1 MSMPSDF
8 MDLFFDR
15 DTTALQFL
23 DKDFNYKTD
32 GLELSSDSN
41 QYLNNEELPD
51 EFLDSIL
58 KMESEASFDLL
69 NQNGF
74 LSDDVLTSVESN
86 VDSSSCSES
95 GMSNE
100 ALLSPLVDEFD
111 DVVSAPSSP
120 KHKTPSPHQIEKNV
134 SSCPKINSKISK
146 QPRSILIPVNL
157 PGVKTIKVVNASGR
171 PLNSEALGRVTNAG
185 RILTSNSNGSHT
197 YPKLQLTAEEKR
209 LMEKEGIALPTHY
222 PLTKQ
227 EERELKRIRRKI
239 RNKISAQ
246 DSRKRKKEYVDALEE
261 RVKQC
266 NEENKALLKR
276 VKVLQHE
283 NETLVAQLGKAQTQ
297 SSTSQAPPATCLL
310 VLLLSLALIVAPNL
324 RSQKAA
330 NGAVEKEL
338 MLESQSSSPF
348 GGRTRHLLFSE
359 AKTSVISEDLSPAQL
374 VDVVNSSK
382 LHQED
387 SSSFSTLLSNLK
399 DLLNFTPKHMDSIM
413 MDHDYDRPRKRE
425 RERDFIIPPLDGL
438 SPPVAKKP
446 YAPSYNDRFE
456 SSVNKTHMSAF
467 SDIIK
472 QEVIIVSDDEEA
484 I

>member
-95 GMSNE
+95 
-100 ALLSPLVDEFD
+100 D
-111 DVVSAPSSP
+111 
-120 KHKTPSPHQIEKNV
+120 V

-185 RILTSNSNGSHT
+185 RILTSNNNGSHT